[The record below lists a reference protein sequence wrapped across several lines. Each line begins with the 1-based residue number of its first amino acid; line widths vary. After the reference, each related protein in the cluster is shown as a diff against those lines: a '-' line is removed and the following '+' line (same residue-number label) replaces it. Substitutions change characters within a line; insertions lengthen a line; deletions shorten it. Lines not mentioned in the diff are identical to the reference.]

1 VALEKTTVI
10 AEIGCNHQGSLDKA
24 IEMIKIAAQ
33 FCRADV
39 VKFQK
44 RTNRELLS
52 PEEYQA
58 PHPNPMHSFGSSYGE
73 HREFLEFDSE
83 QHRVLKKT
91 CEEWNIEYST
101 SVWDITAAKE
111 MAALEPRMLK
121 IPSASNLDFD
131 MLGWMAANY
140 KGEIHLSLGMTTH
153 AEEQQ
158 IVDFFV
164 KHGRA
169 RDLVLYACTS
179 GYPVPFEDI
188 CLREIERLI
197 ATHGRVVK
205 GVGFSGHH
213 LGIAADIAALALGA
227 RYFER
232 HFTLDRTLK
241 GTDHAASLEPDG
253 LRRLARDVRNVSLAL
268 RPKREEILPIEQAQ
282 RKKLKRKVQ
291 T

>member
-1 VALEKTTVI
+1 MKTTVV
-10 AEIGCNHQGSLDKA
+10 AEVGCNHQGNLDKA
-24 IEMIKIAAQ
+24 VELIKMAAQ

-52 PEEYQA
+52 AEEYRA
-58 PHPNPMHSFGSSYGE
+58 PHPNPMHSFGETYGE
-73 HREFLEFDSE
+73 HREFLEFDAD
-83 QHRVLKKT
+83 QHRFLKKT
-91 CEEWNIEYST
+91 CEEWGIEYST
-101 SVWDITAAKE
+101 SVWDLTAAKQ

-131 MLGWMAANY
+131 LLGWLTGHY
-140 KGEIHLSLGMTTH
+140 PGELHVSLGMTSRD
-153 AEEQQ
+153 EERRIVEFFEQQ
-158 IVDFFV
+158 
-164 KHGRA
+164 GRG

-188 CLREIERLI
+188 CLLEIERLV
-197 ATHGRVVK
+197 AAYGGRVK
-205 GVGFSGHH
+205 GIGFSGHH

-227 RYFER
+227 RWFER

-268 RPKREEILPIEQAQ
+268 SVKREEILDIEKIQ
-282 RKKLKRKVQ
+282 RKKLKRKVGA
-291 T
+291 